1 MLGLSSA
8 VRSRRDYSKE
18 YSMRSKSLLILALA
32 AALVGAPAS
41 TRAAPDQTLGV
52 ALMSAVVNQL
62 GTLLRGAGAVSATRN
77 STGNYRVIFNR
88 QVLGKCTYVAMAE
101 VGPMSGGAFARVDE
115 TVSNVNSVIVLTRN
129 ANNDEEDRA
138 FELIAFCTQ

>member
-1 MLGLSSA
+1 
-8 VRSRRDYSKE
+8 
-18 YSMRSKSLLILALA
+18 MRSKSIFALALA
-32 AALVGAPAS
+32 SALVAAPAS
-41 TRAAPDQTLGV
+41 TRAAPDQTLGA

-62 GTLLRGAGAVSATRN
+62 GTLLRGAGPVSAARIG
-77 STGNYRVIFNR
+77 TGNYRVIFNR
-88 QVLGKCTYVAMAE
+88 EVLGRCTYVAMAA

-129 ANNDEEDRA
+129 ADNDEEDRG

>member
-1 MLGLSSA
+1 
-8 VRSRRDYSKE
+8 
-18 YSMRSKSLLILALA
+18 MRSKSLLILVLA
-32 AALVGAPAS
+32 SAFVAAPAS

-77 STGNYRVIFNR
+77 GTGNYRVIFNR
-88 QVLGKCTYVAMAE
+88 EVLGKCTYVAMAE
-101 VGPMSGGAFARVDE
+101 GGPMPGGAFARVDE
-115 TVSNVNSVIVLTRN
+115 TVSNVNSVLVLTRN
-129 ANNDEEDRA
+129 ADNDEEDRG